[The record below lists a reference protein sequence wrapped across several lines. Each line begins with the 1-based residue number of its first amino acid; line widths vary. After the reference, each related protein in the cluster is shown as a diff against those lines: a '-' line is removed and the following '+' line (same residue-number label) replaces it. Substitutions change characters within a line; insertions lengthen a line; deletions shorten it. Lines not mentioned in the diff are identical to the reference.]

1 MGKIVEISIRHS
13 SNLVNWTQRNGTL
26 GSRQKLSAKSNT
38 KRAKNT
44 IIILSNGPNND
55 QPLIPWSES
64 QFFNTLFA
72 FWSQAKQTR
81 DLNTIRPSIAQAA
94 CANNYWVINQSA
106 FANSLTLCPPKILP
120 KIPIYT
126 RFIYMFGEQDE
137 SGQQLAWLLCGWAKK
152 ANLQF
157 YWLLYPI
164 G

>member
-1 MGKIVEISIRHS
+1 M
-13 SNLVNWTQRNGTL
+13 NGFRIT
-26 GSRQKLSAKSNT
+26 GYPAAAT
-38 KRAKNT
+38 PPA

-81 DLNTIRPSIAQAA
+81 DLNTFRPSIAQAA
-94 CANNYWVINQSA
+94 CANNYCVINQSA

-137 SGQQLAWLLCGWAKK
+137 SGQQLA
-152 ANLQF
+152 
-157 YWLLYPI
+157 
-164 G
+164 